1 MGAVLLLIFIA
12 VPLIEIGVFI
22 KVGGFLGAWPTI
34 GLVVLTAMIGTWLI
48 RLQGL
53 ATLARA
59 QSALERDELPVA
71 EIFDG
76 LCLLLA
82 GALLLTPGFATDTVG
97 FALLLPPVRHAAGQ
111 WLWRWLK
118 ARGGVDIRFMGA
130 RRSDGG
136 ADEAIIDGEFREV
149 APEKDEK
156 DGDTDEEAKDQ
167 NLRELTNRRKD

>member
-12 VPLIEIGVFI
+12 VPLMEIGVFI

-34 GLVVLTAMIGTWLI
+34 GLVVLTAVIGTWLI

-82 GALLLTPGFATDTVG
+82 GALLLTPGFVTDAVG
-97 FALLLPPVRHAAGQ
+97 FALLLPPVRRAAGLRLWQ
-111 WLWRWLK
+111 WLR
-118 ARGGVDIRFMGA
+118 ARGGINVRFTGA
-130 RRSDGG
+130 RQGDSGPN
-136 ADEAIIDGEFREV
+136 APIIDGEFREV
-149 APEKDEK
+149 TPESDEKDEDPK
-156 DGDTDEEAKDQ
+156 TLS
-167 NLRELTNRRKD
+167 NPRKD